1 VCNCSVLFHP
11 DGLAGYAGALYYGM
25 LAVVVVV
32 ARRMQQVTATDAW
45 FAASSEA
52 RNRQVV

>member
-1 VCNCSVLFHP
+1 
-11 DGLAGYAGALYYGM
+11 LYYGM
-25 LAVVVVV
+25 LVVVVVV